1 MDNSPLLD
9 ALLKTVDRL
18 LIAQGA
24 DPECVPETDKI
35 FIATEHVEVAATLML
50 DARPTP
56 QEDLHDPVSH
66 PEPV

>member
-1 MDNSPLLD
+1 VDSNSPLFD

-24 DPECVPETDKI
+24 NPEIMPEEDKI
-35 FIATEHVEVAATLML
+35 FIAIECIEVDAANMPTL
-50 DARPTP
+50 PTP
-56 QEDLHDPVSH
+56 PEDLCDPVPH